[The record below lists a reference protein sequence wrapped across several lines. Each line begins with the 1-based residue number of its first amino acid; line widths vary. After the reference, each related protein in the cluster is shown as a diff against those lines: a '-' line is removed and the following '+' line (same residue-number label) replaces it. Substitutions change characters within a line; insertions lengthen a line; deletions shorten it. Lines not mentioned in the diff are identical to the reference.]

1 MTEEAGLRA
10 TSVKMD
16 ITLSVWVG
24 CSATDLTAR
33 RGRGPL
39 LGGRVRQRG
48 QKRKVITE
56 REEKEKQLISRKAC
70 GSRDFIKG

>member
-10 TSVKMD
+10 TSVKTD

-39 LGGRVRQRG
+39 LGGQ
-48 QKRKVITE
+48 QSQAKRAK
-56 REEKEKQLISRKAC
+56 EES
-70 GSRDFIKG
+70 DN

>member
-10 TSVKMD
+10 TSVKTD

-24 CSATDLTAR
+24 CSANLTAR

-39 LGGRVRQRG
+39 LGGQ
-48 QKRKVITE
+48 QSEAKRAK
-56 REEKEKQLISRKAC
+56 EESDK
-70 GSRDFIKG
+70 